1 MLCTKLQ
8 ASYSPASIGRL
19 KATITYSNIIGVKD
33 NSSASLL
40 QLNES
45 LMPRS
50 YQYSWHLWSSHF
62 ILLFSAFI
70 LDIYFDAESSKEKH
84 TNSYIPKEKYWLF
97 SALRPNH
104 FEKGILGKKE
114 KTLGFLKTGASS
126 AHQSVLRVRRR
137 LQRSTLSSFAA
148 VVAQRKK

>member
-50 YQYSWHLWSSHF
+50 YQYS
-62 ILLFSAFI
+62 
-70 LDIYFDAESSKEKH
+70 
-84 TNSYIPKEKYWLF
+84 
-97 SALRPNH
+97 
-104 FEKGILGKKE
+104 
-114 KTLGFLKTGASS
+114 
-126 AHQSVLRVRRR
+126 
-137 LQRSTLSSFAA
+137 
-148 VVAQRKK
+148 